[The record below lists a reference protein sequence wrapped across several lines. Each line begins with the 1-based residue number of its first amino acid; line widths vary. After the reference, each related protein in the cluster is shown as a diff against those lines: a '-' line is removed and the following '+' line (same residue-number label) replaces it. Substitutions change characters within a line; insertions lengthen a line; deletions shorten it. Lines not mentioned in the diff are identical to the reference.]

1 LQDFFIRTN
10 PNCGF
15 FVNLAYN
22 GGMEKEKAIQLAG
35 GVTALAA
42 LLGIK
47 RAAVYQWGDSLPQ
60 ARVWQLKTLK
70 PEWFS
75 I

>member
-1 LQDFFIRTN
+1 
-10 PNCGF
+10 
-15 FVNLAYN
+15 
-22 GGMEKEKAIQLAG
+22 MEKEKAILLAG

-47 RAAVYQWGDSLPQ
+47 RAAVYQWGNNVPQ

>member
-1 LQDFFIRTN
+1 
-10 PNCGF
+10 
-15 FVNLAYN
+15 
-22 GGMEKEKAIQLAG
+22 MEKEKAIQLAG

-47 RAAVYQWGDSLPQ
+47 RAAVYQWGNNVPQ